1 MSPFF
6 QLTSLIVRFFR
17 FESHLLMK
25 TRQPQVFPQS
35 SCEFR
40 ESDQPSKKPF
50 SMEEDQFLI
59 QFVAIHGARN
69 WSSLARQMGTRTPKQ
84 CRERWHNHLD
94 PNINKGPWT
103 FEEDR
108 IVAMKQKEL
117 GNRWADIARFLPG
130 RTDTLVKNRWNTSI
144 KSRLQDIER
153 QSRLRYGIS
162 LMPEPRVPEVNI
174 DFLLQSRGALDFTH
188 IPPFITH

>member
-1 MSPFF
+1 
-6 QLTSLIVRFFR
+6 
-17 FESHLLMK
+17 MK
-25 TRQPQVFPQS
+25 ARQAPPYQTTTP
-35 SCEFR
+35 EM
-40 ESDQPSKKPF
+40 EKANQPSKKPF
-50 SMEEDQFLI
+50 SVEEDQLLI
-59 QFVAIHGARN
+59 RFVAVHGARN

-144 KSRLQDIER
+144 KSRLSDIEA
-153 QSRLRYGIS
+153 QAHLRYGIPPR
-162 LMPEPRVPEVNI
+162 PEPAADLKF
-174 DFLLQSRGALDFTH
+174 DFMFPTRAVLDFTH
-188 IPPFITH
+188 IPPFIAH